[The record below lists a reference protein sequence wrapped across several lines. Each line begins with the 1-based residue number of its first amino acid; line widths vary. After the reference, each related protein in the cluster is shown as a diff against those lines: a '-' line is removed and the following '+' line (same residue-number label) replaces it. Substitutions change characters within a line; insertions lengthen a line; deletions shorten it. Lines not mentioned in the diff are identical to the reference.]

1 MEMSEIKDKALNE
14 IPNRFNILNLLT
26 VYKYITI
33 KNELVDKGYKI
44 DTSDRENIFIAI
56 ITKNVPRDIQLLE
69 KYLEIYDLVQE
80 NMGLV
85 KRYDGFF
92 KNIENS
98 DQQEIDLDNFLASFN

>member
-1 MEMSEIKDKALNE
+1 MNINEIKEISLKE
-14 IPNRFNILNLLT
+14 IPNRFNVINLCT

-33 KNELVDKGYKI
+33 KNELVDKGYLI
-44 DTSDRENIFIAI
+44 DTSERENVFIEI
-56 ITKNVPRDIQLLE
+56 ITKNNPREIQLLE

-85 KRYDGFF
+85 KRYDNFF

-98 DQQEIDLDNFLASFN
+98 DQKETDLHNFLASFN